1 MDTPEFEVFLDQVEC
16 VMRTPPQEQSDG
28 RPLDAV
34 RLSDDLQQFTDHNN
48 GETKV
53 QRLKALI
60 LKRQEELPA
69 GLTPDRLEGFENYP
83 RFTQLT
89 DMATKGVQ
97 PFLKDNFI
105 PNKGDGDFARTP
117 QYRRLGGI
125 IIKHLRKLQD
135 KGRIIMLPRADV
147 IGMEGLHVSALHITP
162 NAGGDKWRVCV
173 DATQSGLNEGT
184 DMEAMLT
191 YLGEH
196 TMPKLQDVAR
206 MVYRAHHRPS
216 GVLHKTDVSQA
227 FNNMLLDT
235 TTAFLQAFQ
244 VEDYVVIPVVSGFGW
259 AGAPA
264 HYNIIAGAI
273 HWGHNG
279 GISVLQIELW
289 NTALGWSNVVRPDDM
304 EWQQTD
310 RSITYVDDSIGQASI
325 LSCERDMADLKTL
338 AVRLMGK
345 PAYNAE
351 KTEGPSTNINVL
363 GWQCDVPT
371 GTVRPSKKG
380 MCKIHYWIFR
390 GLKNDRIKVKDMQ
403 KAVGVLRWYS
413 SVIPMAS
420 TRELQ
425 RVLNRAEVIQ
435 ENQPNKVVHMCNLTA
450 AARREI
456 QWWQWLLRANFG
468 EDMLITPA
476 WFIAKLIDER
486 ERVTIYTDACT
497 TIGGGYI
504 WHDHSYGATKWCD
517 IEKQAFGT
525 LTQPTDING
534 LELITAICAIIQER
548 HQLEGKLVHLRVDN
562 TAAVAWLNKTR
573 SSQLWG
579 QAWMRMLV
587 AVLLQHD
594 ILLTCTHIPGQ
605 KNICADLLSRDIQ
618 TPELEEAIHGLT
630 KKQLLSAESRV
641 KIWTMPLTA
650 HSPQE
655 YLSILNELETQDTE
669 SSRKS
674 AQKSSGGP
682 NLTLPEKT
690 PSST

>member
-147 IGMEGLHVSALHITP
+147 IGMEGLHVSALHVTP

-338 AVRLMGK
+338 AVKLMGK
-345 PAYNAE
+345 PAYNVE

-371 GTVRPSKKG
+371 GTVR
-380 MCKIHYWIFR
+380 
-390 GLKNDRIKVKDMQ
+390 
-403 KAVGVLRWYS
+403 
-413 SVIPMAS
+413 
-420 TRELQ
+420 
-425 RVLNRAEVIQ
+425 
-435 ENQPNKVVHMCNLTA
+435 PNKVVHMCNLTA